1 MIFAEQEKI
10 TKELEETINLASER
24 VEICK
29 AMAVYLKAH
38 PDDICIDCKREQYSN
53 EAVEMKEK
61 SLGLTKQLQHLGDE
75 MDHLR
80 FLIKL
85 RGMSYRLGFNICTKT
100 LVLKKSLKTTL

>member
-10 TKELEETINLASER
+10 SKEIEETINLASER
-24 VEICK
+24 VEICE
-29 AMAVYLKAH
+29 AMTVYLKAH
-38 PDDICIDCKREQYSN
+38 PNDIYVDCKREQYSK

-85 RGMSYRLGFNICTKT
+85 CGMSYRLVFKIKNF
-100 LVLKKSLKTTL
+100 SS